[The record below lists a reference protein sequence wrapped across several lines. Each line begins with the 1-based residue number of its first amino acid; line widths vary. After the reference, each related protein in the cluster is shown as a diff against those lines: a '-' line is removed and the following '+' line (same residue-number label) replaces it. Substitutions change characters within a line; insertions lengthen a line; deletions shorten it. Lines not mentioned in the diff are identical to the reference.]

1 MNSAELL
8 ELTCSQ
14 AWPPLLEGRIGDWRL
29 RWADGFTARANSA
42 LAIGDPGKPLPE
54 ALRAVCD
61 FAHDHGIPP
70 VVQVIQNTSTEAA
83 IDAHGWVQHVEHR
96 PAHEVRVMTGPL
108 PRGTSAGAVV
118 LDEPTS
124 GWWELTTGRA
134 EPADAPRHVLG
145 TGKVGF
151 GVVESDGGTVGAVRG
166 GIVGE
171 WLHVA
176 RLEVREEFRR
186 RGLASGLMNAI
197 GAWGAAQGATGVVL
211 QVALG
216 NSGALKLYE
225 NLGCTEHHR
234 YRYWAPAP
242 GACEDRPS

>member
-1 MNSAELL
+1 ML

-14 AWPPLLEGRIGDWRL
+14 AWPPLLERRIGDWRL

-61 FAHDHGIPP
+61 FAHDQAIPP
-70 VVQVIQNTSTEAA
+70 VVQVIQNTSTEEAIAA
-83 IDAHGWVQHVEHR
+83 QGWVHHVEHR

-108 PRGTSAGAVV
+108 PRGTSAGAAV

-124 GWWELTTGRA
+124 GWWELTTGGT

-151 GVVESDGGTVGAVRG
+151 GVVELDGVTAGAVRG
-166 GIVGE
+166 GIVAE
-171 WLHVA
+171 WLHIA
-176 RLEVREEFRR
+176 RLEVRPEFRR
-186 RGLASGLMNAI
+186 RGLAGGLMNAI
-197 GAWGAAQGATGVVL
+197 GAWGAAHGATGIVL
-211 QVALG
+211 QVAMG

-225 NLGCTEHHR
+225 SLGCTEHHR
-234 YRYWAPAP
+234 YRYWAPGP
-242 GACEDRPS
+242 GACEDRLS